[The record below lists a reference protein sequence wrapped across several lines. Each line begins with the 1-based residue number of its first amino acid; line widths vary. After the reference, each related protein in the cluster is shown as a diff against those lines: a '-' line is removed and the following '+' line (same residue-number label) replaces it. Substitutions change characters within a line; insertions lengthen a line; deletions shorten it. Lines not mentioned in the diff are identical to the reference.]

1 MTLKRNN
8 KKFLIYF
15 FICSSSSFV
24 LLFSYMFVFDPWQL
38 YHPPWFRDTV
48 FIQNSRFQDAGII
61 NSYEFDSVILGT
73 SIAQNFSI
81 QEASQ
86 LFNSSFVNLSLEG
99 GLFSE
104 RAIVLER
111 VLNKKTL
118 KTVIFSLDFQYETP
132 VGEYNKGIPRGQYD
146 FLYNSNRLDDTR
158 LYMDWSLL
166 QCWNVYD
173 QCRDKLPG
181 KRKKTLESL
190 YHYQSSTGSSRRRS
204 GIQGWCDSS
213 GKPYTRGWIDEI
225 ISIAD
230 GIQNGRFPAQEQ
242 LDKKF
247 INNLVATFDAYIEPY
262 IKQNPE
268 VTFYLFFPPYSRLRF
283 ALMQQ
288 AYRSVFDLYGE
299 YIEFVIDRMSAY
311 NNAIVFGFDTED
323 FLDDLNHYDDV
334 FHYDSEINSRML
346 NWMKEGK
353 YIITSENIGTY
364 LDNIR
369 NRAQDYELLTVA
381 DQFRKCLKSRT
392 TLTK

>member
-1 MTLKRNN
+1 M
-8 KKFLIYF
+8 
-15 FICSSSSFV
+15 
-24 LLFSYMFVFDPWQL
+24 
-38 YHPPWFRDTV
+38 
-48 FIQNSRFQDAGII
+48 
-61 NSYEFDSVILGT
+61 ILGT

-132 VGEYNKGIPRGQYD
+132 VGEYNKNIPRGQYD

-204 GIQGWCDSS
+204 GIQG
-213 GKPYTRGWIDEI
+213 GVTQPVNHIPG
-225 ISIAD
+225 D
-230 GIQNGRFPAQEQ
+230 G
-242 LDKKF
+242 
-247 INNLVATFDAYIEPY
+247 
-262 IKQNPE
+262 
-268 VTFYLFFPPYSRLRF
+268 
-283 ALMQQ
+283 LM
-288 AYRSVFDLYGE
+288 
-299 YIEFVIDRMSAY
+299 
-311 NNAIVFGFDTED
+311 
-323 FLDDLNHYDDV
+323 
-334 FHYDSEINSRML
+334 
-346 NWMKEGK
+346 
-353 YIITSENIGTY
+353 
-364 LDNIR
+364 
-369 NRAQDYELLTVA
+369 
-381 DQFRKCLKSRT
+381 KS
-392 TLTK
+392 